1 MLHQNEILFRIVKC
15 IDSTCSV
22 FFKSWHC
29 ISITELDCTNVLSPI
44 WLNKCFIPS
53 IHKNMGQS
61 VLHINEI
68 VFWSVTC
75 IDGMN
80 TVFCMSLHY
89 MMHISVFQF
98 YMVKE
103 LIVQS
108 LNKWVISKCDRPNV
122 LSPVN
127 TIFFCQSVLHQND
140 ILFWIVKCN
149 VIMCTFFCMSWQY
162 MVHKILI
169 W

>member
-53 IHKNMGQS
+53 IHKTMGQS

-127 TIFFCQSVLHQND
+127 TIFFVNLCYIKMIFYFELLNAMLSCVLFSVCHD
-140 ILFWIVKCN
+140 STWCIKF
-149 VIMCTFFCMSWQY
+149 
-162 MVHKILI
+162 
-169 W
+169 